1 MSIRQ
6 YIQDKLNEI
15 TDIVVSTDN
24 NDTETYS
31 FEVGTE
37 LPDDMLVLD
46 TVYFSYL
53 LTNNYIDEDFEH
65 NSTRRISLIGYLKF
79 KSSSSTDDLLVIDNA
94 QKTLENKLKEINFKI
109 SFNDVSI
116 IDNIRKIQVRA
127 YATYNEINNGLI

>member
-6 YIQDKLNEI
+6 FIQAKLNEI
-15 TDIVVSTDN
+15 TDIEVNTN
-24 NDTETYS
+24 TYV

-46 TVYFSYL
+46 TIYFSYL
-53 LTNNYIDEDFEH
+53 LNDNYIDEDFEH
-65 NSTRRISLIGYLKF
+65 NSTRRVSIIGYLKF
-79 KSSSSTDDLLVIDNA
+79 KSSSTTDDLLVIDNA
-94 QKTLENKLKEINFKI
+94 QKTLESKLKEINFKI